1 MVKDI
6 DSIFGSFSAQITD
19 LQGKIKSILSR
30 NNIADED
37 IQGIKSDMNSLEA
50 KILAIKV
57 SSFQGF
63 YWHFGFLTFW
73 FSLTKC
79 DRYNVIVILTNFRH
93 FKLIGRHRD
102 FLKFLKIFVF
112 GR

>member
-57 SSFQGF
+57 SSFQVF
-63 YWHFGFLTFW
+63 YWHFGFLTFLVQ
-73 FSLTKC
+73 SK
-79 DRYNVIVILTNFRH
+79 
-93 FKLIGRHRD
+93 
-102 FLKFLKIFVF
+102 
-112 GR
+112 